1 MAAYYRLV
9 DCEDERLTA
18 PERQYLRQLAFRL
31 RNGGTARSE
40 RGEVYSPVSRPA
52 SLEDAIAALFA
63 GGK

>member
-1 MAAYYRLV
+1 MAAADRWL
-9 DCEDERLTA
+9 DTEDERLTA

-40 RGEVYSPVSRPA
+40 RGEVFKPVSRPA